1 MRKKLKKIKSD
12 KLQARYRRKLHT
24 RVNLAGDS
32 SVPRICVSKSNRN
45 VYVQV
50 IDDVAQK
57 TLFSVQTFG
66 KECTSKGFNKNTV
79 NSLANEFIS
88 KSKDKNL
95 DKFVFD
101 RSGNR
106 YSGLIK
112 TFADSLRESGL
123 KL

>member
-1 MRKKLKKIKSD
+1 MRKNNKKIKTS
-12 KLQARYRRKLHT
+12 KLQAKYRRKLHT
-24 RVNLAGDS
+24 RVSLSGDDKI
-32 SVPRICVSKSNRN
+32 PRICISKSNKN

-50 IDDVAQK
+50 VDDVAQK

-66 KECTSKGFNKNTV
+66 KDCSIKGFNKNTV
-79 NSLANEFIS
+79 NSLAHDFIS

-95 DKFVFD
+95 NKFVFD